1 MKSAN
6 EYLAKILEDKSLEEY
21 SSLNHEW
28 FRDNDFYEWIKEHYI
43 KYSALPSRVL
53 AVKNRYIKDIELE
66 EPILYYKDEAKKEY
80 LIKHIE
86 NFISK
91 EIDSLRDSPEEFI
104 SLTMKMLSNIRIE
117 SASNILDYAEDAL
130 NRIDEYEDLS
140 DRGGMSYLKWN
151 HPLLDEVTGFIE
163 STDLVTIAGKPGTGK
178 TWFLL
183 KLTSMLDRFLQL
195 LKSGEETLPTNVD
208 YNRPI
213 IFISNEMNN
222 KQLKLRLDAVNL
234 ETPYADLIKGNLTP
248 QERRDY
254 FKKLK
259 TLTSN
264 TIFFYNVG
272 TVAEISSLIQLY
284 NPLCIF
290 IDGAY
295 LLEAHIS
302 NIFER
307 VTYIT
312 RTLKKIALS
321 NNVPIYQTIQFKTKG
336 GKKVEFFVDAGE
348 DIPYGTYLQDSD
360 ILFTIVAD
368 KALYVLNLFIAN
380 TIKHRNNSLHEFYF
394 LRNVLGSEFDFI
406 TKEDIHEDV
415 TDDDLL

>member
-28 FRDNDFYEWIKEHYI
+28 FRDNDFYDWIKDHYI
-43 KYSALPSRVL
+43 KYSSLPSRVL

>member
-6 EYLAKILEDKSLEEY
+6 EYLAKILEDKSIEEY

-28 FRDNDFYEWIKEHYI
+28 FRDNDFYDWIKEHYI

>member
-28 FRDNDFYEWIKEHYI
+28 FRDNDFYDWIKEHYI